1 MLEGARVLIA
11 EDELLVAADLAD
23 HLEGFG
29 AKVIGPAETVLHA
42 AHLAAT
48 ERLDAALLDFN
59 LLDGNIAPLL
69 DLLAARHVATVLYT
83 GSKVPEELIS
93 RHPQVS
99 AITKPAPMHRII
111 GEIAE
116 ARERAQLG
124 ALATSARPPQSRTG

>member
-1 MLEGARVLIA
+1 MLDGARVLIA

-29 AKVIGPAETVLHA
+29 AKVVGPAETVLQA

-59 LLDGNIAPLL
+59 LLDGNIAALL
-69 DLLAARHVATVLYT
+69 DILSARGIPTVLYT
-83 GSKVPEELIS
+83 GSNVPEDLIS
-93 RHPQVS
+93 RHPHVT
-99 AITKPAPMHRII
+99 AIPKPAPMHRIV

-116 ARERAQLG
+116 ARERAQL
-124 ALATSARPPQSRTG
+124 ATPMEGARPARTATR